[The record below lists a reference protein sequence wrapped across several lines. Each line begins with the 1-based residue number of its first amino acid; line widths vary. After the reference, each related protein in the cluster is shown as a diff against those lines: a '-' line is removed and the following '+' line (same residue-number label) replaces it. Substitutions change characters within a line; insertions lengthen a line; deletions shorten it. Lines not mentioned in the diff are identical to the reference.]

1 MNWLPSVS
9 GSQHWTILVQHLLFV
24 RVLNDQS
31 WTVLSIVCLQSCLF
45 KFEEH
50 SPFPLSLISNER
62 EREEGKQIEIDIL
75 VTSWRCRHP
84 LNWSHYDLCPE
95 PASTHYSIGTPI
107 HPSKKFKGKRGKF
120 SCGQKEREDK
130 WCHRLEGRK
139 QLFRQI
145 NWDRWRWTRMNE
157 GVEEQKQ
164 EQFLGTAPN
173 GLDWILLSVVAPPKN
188 NSIPDRLFPPQL
200 LIIRVT

>member
-9 GSQHWTILVQHLLFV
+9 GSQHWIILVQHLLFV

-95 PASTHYSIGTPI
+95 LPSTYQSSLKENVGNLVV
-107 HPSKKFKGKRGKF
+107 
-120 SCGQKEREDK
+120 GQKEREDK
-130 WCHRLEGRK
+130 WCHRLEGKK